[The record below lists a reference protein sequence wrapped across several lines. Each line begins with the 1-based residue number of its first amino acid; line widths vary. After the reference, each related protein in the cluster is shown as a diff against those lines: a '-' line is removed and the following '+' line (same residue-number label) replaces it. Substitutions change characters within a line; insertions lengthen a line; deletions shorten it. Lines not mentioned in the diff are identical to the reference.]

1 MEVIGGLSTET
12 LSWLNDAFKMAGWIL
27 GGMAVLALASE
38 WITSRELERRRAADA
53 AVLRHQVS
61 TSQEE
66 ARSLRTR
73 LAPRDVEPSRRS
85 RMIEILRASPGAV
98 TIIAPADA
106 EADMFAERLTKIFL
120 EAGWSAKSEGG
131 VTFGAVRRFNIEVR
145 NVQAPPVRA
154 AVVRRALEEA
164 LGQDVIMTEQRS
176 LAEDELHV
184 SVPLRVTE
192 PE

>member
-1 MEVIGGLSTET
+1 
-12 LSWLNDAFKMAGWIL
+12 MAGWIL

-38 WITSRELERRRAADA
+38 WIPSRELERRRAADA

-98 TIIAPADA
+98 TIIEPAPVSWTPQIARKCGRSVSWA
-106 EADMFAERLTKIFL
+106 
-120 EAGWSAKSEGG
+120 SASG
-131 VTFGAVRRFNIEVR
+131 
-145 NVQAPPVRA
+145 
-154 AVVRRALEEA
+154 
-164 LGQDVIMTEQRS
+164 
-176 LAEDELHV
+176 
-184 SVPLRVTE
+184 
-192 PE
+192 